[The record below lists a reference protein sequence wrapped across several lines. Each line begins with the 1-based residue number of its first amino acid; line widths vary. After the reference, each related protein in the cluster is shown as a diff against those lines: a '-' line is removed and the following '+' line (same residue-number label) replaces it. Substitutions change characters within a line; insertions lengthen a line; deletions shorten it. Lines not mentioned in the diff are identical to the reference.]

1 MALSLRERR
10 KDKTGDRGVDDAPK
24 TSKRKKGKRPKKG
37 LTSARKAE
45 QADRGPFGIGH
56 RVSFPE
62 EKSGSKSSDD
72 DDEDSGSDFQAGPST
87 KSRQLQLQE
96 YSEQH
101 PGRLASRLL
110 QKMQEILARQE
121 GPMHLKTE
129 RNLTPATATSYFL
142 TVLVPQYKERMN
154 LRTNR
159 ELRTLCKAL
168 DLVAS
173 GNAES
178 AGDLLGQRIKSLELY
193 LADQA
198 WSRAQH
204 LELIP
209 PEGVNLVG
217 KDETLMATKE
227 QATDQKMRLLIAGQQ
242 WRPLPKGK
250 GDQFEKGKGKGKEKG
265 KKGKVSP
272 EAVGDTPTV

>member
-1 MALSLRERR
+1 
-10 KDKTGDRGVDDAPK
+10 
-24 TSKRKKGKRPKKG
+24 
-37 LTSARKAE
+37 
-45 QADRGPFGIGH
+45 
-56 RVSFPE
+56 
-62 EKSGSKSSDD
+62 
-72 DDEDSGSDFQAGPST
+72 
-87 KSRQLQLQE
+87 
-96 YSEQH
+96 
-101 PGRLASRLL
+101 
-110 QKMQEILARQE
+110 
-121 GPMHLKTE
+121 MHLKTE

-142 TVLVPQYKERMN
+142 TVLAPQYKERMS

-178 AGDLLGQRIKSLELY
+178 AGD
-193 LADQA
+193 QA

-204 LELIP
+204 LDLIP

>member
-1 MALSLRERR
+1 MRTA
-10 KDKTGDRGVDDAPK
+10 
-24 TSKRKKGKRPKKG
+24 KRKKGKRPKKG
-37 LTSARKAE
+37 ASVAKKTK

-56 RVSFPE
+56 RVTFPD
-62 EKSGSKSSDD
+62 EKSGSKSSED
-72 DDEDSGSDFQAGPST
+72 DDEDPGSDFHAGPST

-96 YSEQH
+96 YSEQR

-142 TVLVPQYKERMN
+142 TVLVPQYKEKMN

-173 GNAES
+173 GNADGGRPPRTEDQVIRTVPS
-178 AGDLLGQRIKSLELY
+178 RSGMEPSTTPRVDPGGGSEPGREGRDVDGHEGASDRPENATPDSRSSVAANRQREGRAVREGERKRKRKRKEGQ
-193 LADQA
+193 
-198 WSRAQH
+198 
-204 LELIP
+204 
-209 PEGVNLVG
+209 G
-217 KDETLMATKE
+217 
-227 QATDQKMRLLIAGQQ
+227 
-242 WRPLPKGK
+242 
-250 GDQFEKGKGKGKEKG
+250 
-265 KKGKVSP
+265 
-272 EAVGDTPTV
+272 TPTV